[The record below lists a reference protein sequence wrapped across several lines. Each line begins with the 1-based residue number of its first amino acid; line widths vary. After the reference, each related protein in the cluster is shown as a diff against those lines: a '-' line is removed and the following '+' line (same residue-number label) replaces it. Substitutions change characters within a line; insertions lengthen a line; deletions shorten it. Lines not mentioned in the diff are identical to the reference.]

1 MTLRVVFRRI
11 VAVLLWL
18 VVIMCLAA
26 TIVPQFL
33 DRIYYRGAT
42 SGHFDGARFFNSDGS
57 DDDTRPVPGGGG
69 RAGFFWRQATGRDGR
84 PAWPDAVP
92 VRPARAAEL
101 GPLAAGGMRATWIG
115 HASVLVQTPKLNIL
129 TDPVWSDTAGPFGF
143 GPRRVAAPGV
153 RFEDLPKIDLVL
165 VSHNHYDH
173 MDLATL
179 KRLWDRDR
187 PVFITSLGND
197 ALLRSAGIPARNVYD
212 CGQCPGVAA
221 LDWGQNTIV
230 EGAQMRGWQARP
242 IGAAP
247 FTRVSV
253 VRTHHWGSR
262 WLSDRNRALWSGFV
276 VDVPGSGSIF
286 FAGDTGLG
294 DGRWIDEAKAAAIQP
309 IRLALIPIGA
319 FRFVPRQ
326 MQSAAHIGPIDAV
339 EVFRRLGAS
348 TAIPIH
354 WGTFRLSYEGYR
366 TPPTLLAAAARCA
379 GVPAGRFAPVRIG
392 RPVAIRSLGGGA
404 VSRVDRAAVVR
415 CLDTPAVEAM
425 R

>member
-18 VVIMCLAA
+18 VVSLCLVA
-26 TIVPQFL
+26 TIVPVFL

-57 DDDTRPVPGGGG
+57 DDDTKPVPGGGG

-92 VRPARAAEL
+92 VRPARPAEL
-101 GPLAAGGMRATWIG
+101 GDLAAGDMRATWIG
-115 HASVLVQTPKLNIL
+115 HASVLVQIPKLNIL

-143 GPRRVAAPGV
+143 GPRRVAEPGI
-153 RFEDLPKIDLVL
+153 RFADLPKVDVVL
-165 VSHNHYDH
+165 ISHNHYDH
-173 MDLATL
+173 LDIATL
-179 KRLWDRDR
+179 KKLWDRDR
-187 PVFITSLGND
+187 PLIVTALGND
-197 ALLRSAGIPARNVYD
+197 AILRSAGIEAR
-212 CGQCPGVAA
+212 A
-221 LDWGQNTIV
+221 LDWG
-230 EGAQMRGWQARP
+230 GAIDVPGRAGVRVHV
-242 IGAAP
+242 
-247 FTRVSV
+247 TRN
-253 VRTHHWGSR
+253 HHWGSR
-262 WLSDRNRALWSGFV
+262 WFTDRNRALWSSFV
-276 VDVPGSGSIF
+276 VDLPGGNLF
-286 FAGDTGLG
+286 FAGDTGAG
-294 DGRWIDEAKAAAIQP
+294 DLRWADEAARLGP

-319 FRFVPRQ
+319 FRFVPGQ
-326 MQSAAHIGPIDAV
+326 MQSAAHIGPVDAV

-366 TPPTLLAAAARCA
+366 TPPDLLAAATQCA

-392 RPVAIRSLGGGA
+392 RPVLIGSLGGDA
-404 VSRVDRAAVVR
+404 VRRVSRATVVR
-415 CLDTPAVEAM
+415 CLDTPAVRAM